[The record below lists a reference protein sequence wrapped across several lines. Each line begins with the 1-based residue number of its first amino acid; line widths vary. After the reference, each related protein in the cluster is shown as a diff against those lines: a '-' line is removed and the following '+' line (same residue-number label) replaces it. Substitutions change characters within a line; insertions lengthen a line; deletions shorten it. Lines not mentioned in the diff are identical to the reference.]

1 VIGFLVE
8 RRNAGFFIACL
19 QPLSYLSEITC
30 AAWDECS
37 LMGKVRGM
45 RIGIDIGG
53 TFTDFV
59 LFDEVSSSIRTYKVP
74 STPLKPTDAVLAG
87 LETLRPGPH
96 SYIIHGSTV
105 ATNALLERKGARTA
119 LLTTR
124 GFRDVLA
131 IGRQTRPELY
141 DLFTDRPEPII
152 PSDRRLEVDERMD
165 HLGNILVPLK
175 EGEIPALVAQ
185 LKELEVESVAI
196 CLLFSFVNPKHEQ
209 QLAQVLREEGF
220 HVSASIEILPEFREY
235 ERSSTT
241 AINAYVAP
249 AMERYLGSLGEG
261 LQTQDFYIMQ
271 SNGGMIR
278 AELVRAEPIRAIL
291 SGPAGGVVGSQYVA
305 KLAGFDQMISFDM
318 GGTSTDVSLCEG
330 EIQVTYEGGIGGF
343 PIRIPM
349 VDIHTMGSGGG
360 SIARVDAGGILRVGP
375 DSAGAEPGPVCYGRG
390 GMDPTVTDANLVLG
404 RLAADTFLGGRLVL
418 EEGAAKAALERLAE
432 EVQLQPGGGLSAA
445 QVAAL
450 GVIRVTNAHM
460 ERAIRVISVE
470 RGYDPKD
477 FILVSFGGAG
487 GLHAV
492 DLARAVG
499 IPKVLVPRGAS
510 TLSAF
515 GMLVADV
522 LKDYVQTVMLP
533 EGTSYEELASRT
545 EPMVE
550 RGVTELREQ
559 GVQLDDIVLHREVDM
574 RYVGQGYELSLPL
587 SRDFIHDFHAL
598 HMRRY
603 GHNAPDAPVEVVNV
617 RLRAVG
623 HVPKPSLPQDQVGES
638 DPTAALVGRRSVVLG
653 EQEVSLVPFYSGEDL
668 KPGNVL
674 KGPAIVAFEDTTIF
688 LAEGDLGEVDGYF
701 NLVVEVGSRKLEVES
716 GK

>member
-1 VIGFLVE
+1 
-8 RRNAGFFIACL
+8 
-19 QPLSYLSEITC
+19 
-30 AAWDECS
+30 
-37 LMGKVRGM
+37 M

-59 LFDEVSSSIRTYKVP
+59 LFDEVSGSIRTYKVP
-74 STPLKPTDAVLAG
+74 STPLKPADAVLAG
-87 LETLRPGPH
+87 LEILKPSPH
-96 SYIIHGSTV
+96 PYIIHGSTV

-119 LLTTR
+119 LITTR

-131 IGRQTRPELY
+131 IGRQTRPQLY
-141 DLFTDRPEPII
+141 DLFTDRPESLI
-152 PSDRRLEVDERMD
+152 PSDLRLEVDERID
-165 HLGNILVPLK
+165 HLGNILAPLK
-175 EGEIPALVAQ
+175 EEEIPALVSR
-185 LKELEVESVAI
+185 LKESEVESVAI
-196 CLLFSFVNPKHEQ
+196 CLLFSFVNAKHEQ
-209 QLAQVLREEGF
+209 QLARVLREEGF
-220 HVSASIEILPEFREY
+220 HVSVSIEIVPEFREY

-249 AMERYLGSLGEG
+249 TMERYIGLLGEG

-271 SNGGMIR
+271 SNGGIIR
-278 AELVRAEPIRAIL
+278 AKLVREEPIRAIL
-291 SGPAGGVVGSQYVA
+291 SGPAGGVVGSRFVA
-305 KLAGFDQMISFDM
+305 KLAGFDQLISFDM

-349 VDIHTMGSGGG
+349 VDIHTVGSGGG

-390 GMDPTVTDANLVLG
+390 GIDPTVTDANLVLG
-404 RLAADTFLGGRLVL
+404 RLAADTFLGGRMVL
-418 EEGAAKAALERLAE
+418 DERAAEAALEKLARE
-432 EVQLQPGGGLSAA
+432 IQLQPSESLSEA
-445 QVAAL
+445 QIAAL

-477 FILVSFGGAG
+477 FVLGSFGGAG

-499 IPKVLVPRGAS
+499 IPKVLVPLGAS

-515 GMLVADV
+515 GMLAADI

-533 EGTSYEELASRT
+533 GGTSYEELASRM

-550 RGVTELREQ
+550 RGVKELREQ
-559 GVQLDDIVLHREVDM
+559 GVQLDDIALHREVDM

-587 SRDFIHDFHAL
+587 SRDFIQDFHAL
-598 HMRRY
+598 HKRRY
-603 GHNAPDAPVEVVNV
+603 GYSAPDAPVEVVNV

-623 HVPKPSLPQDQVGES
+623 HIPKPSLPRDQGGDS
-638 DPTAALVGRRSVVLG
+638 GPAAALIGQRPVVLG
-653 EQEVSLVPFYSGEDL
+653 EREVRLVPFYLGESL

-674 KGPAIVAFEDTTIF
+674 VGPTIVAFEDTTIF
-688 LAEGDLGEVDGYF
+688 LAEGDRGVMDGYF
-701 NLVVEVGSRKLEVES
+701 NLVVEVGK
-716 GK
+716 

>member
-1 VIGFLVE
+1 
-8 RRNAGFFIACL
+8 
-19 QPLSYLSEITC
+19 
-30 AAWDECS
+30 
-37 LMGKVRGM
+37 M

-59 LFDEVSSSIRTYKVP
+59 LFDEVSGSIRTYKVP
-74 STPLKPTDAVLAG
+74 STPLKPADAVLAG
-87 LETLRPGPH
+87 LEILNPGPRP
-96 SYIIHGSTV
+96 YIIHGSTV
-105 ATNALLERKGARTA
+105 ATNALLERKGSRTA
-119 LLTTR
+119 LITTR

-131 IGRQTRPELY
+131 IGRQTRPQLY
-141 DLFTDRPEPII
+141 DLFTDRPEPLI
-152 PSDRRLEVDERMD
+152 PPDLRLEVDERID
-165 HLGNILVPLK
+165 HLGNILATLK
-175 EGEIPALVAQ
+175 EEEIPALIAR
-185 LKELEVESVAI
+185 LRESRVESVAI
-196 CLLFSFVNPKHEQ
+196 CLLFSFLNPKHEQ

-220 HVSASIEILPEFREY
+220 HVSASIEIIPEFREY

-249 AMERYLGSLGEG
+249 TMERYLGLLVEG

-291 SGPAGGVVGSQYVA
+291 SGPAGGVVGSRYVS
-305 KLAGFDQMISFDM
+305 KLAGFDQLISFDM

-349 VDIHTMGSGGG
+349 VDIHTVGSGGG

-375 DSAGAEPGPVCYGRG
+375 NSAGAEPGPVCYGRG

-404 RLAADTFLGGRLVL
+404 RLASDTFLGGRMVL
-418 EEGAAKAALERLAE
+418 DEGAAEAALEKLAQ
-432 EVQLQPGGGLSAA
+432 EVQLQPGEGLSAA

-477 FILVSFGGAG
+477 FVLVSFGGAG

-515 GMLVADV
+515 GMLVADI

-533 EGTSYEELASRT
+533 GGTSYEELVSR
-545 EPMVE
+545 MGLLVE
-550 RGVTELREQ
+550 RGVKELREQ
-559 GVQLDDIVLHREVDM
+559 GVQLDDIALHREVDI

-587 SRDFIHDFHAL
+587 SRDFIHDFHVL
-598 HMRRY
+598 HKRRY
-603 GHNAPDAPVEVVNV
+603 GHSVPDAPVEVVNL

-623 HVPKPSLPQDQVGES
+623 HVPKPSLPRDQGGGS
-638 DPTAALVGRRSVVLG
+638 DPAAALVENRPVVLG
-653 EQEVSLVPFYSGEDL
+653 EREVRLVPFYLGESL

-674 KGPAIVAFEDTTIF
+674 MGPAIVTFEDTTIF
-688 LAEGDLGEVDGYF
+688 LAEGDRGEVDGYF
-701 NLVVEVGSRKLEVES
+701 NLVVEVGRRRET
-716 GK
+716 